1 MGRFLWSQG
10 NASRLKPD
18 IKSASKFTTS
28 GSSSVNKEKIN
39 ILLLR
44 LSRIHED
51 EVILIACSLKKEV
64 FAMRKKRNV
73 KQIEK
78 TF

>member
-10 NASRLKPD
+10 NVSRLRPD

-51 EVILIACSLKKEV
+51 EVILIACSLKKKFLQRE
-64 FAMRKKRNV
+64 RKGM
-73 KQIEK
+73 
-78 TF
+78 